1 MTACLWL
8 LLCLLFPVR
17 IFFVHRT
24 AFSSLQNLIT
34 YYPLMRREVAKG
46 FVMLILREVPDN
58 YPQEMEAS
66 LKSLTH
72 ILGYW
77 RTTVVNENAQ
87 KVGVNYNIVCVCAC
101 VCVCVCVRVCV
112 CVCACACVCVCI
124 GVCVGVRVG
133 VWCVAV
139 GVGIYILYS
148 KCIHVLTC
156 TVHMY
161 MSRCIYVCMVL
172 LYVGLGVCC
181 WLYTCQ
187 LFVYT

>member
-1 MTACLWL
+1 MPLAFTVFAFSC
-8 LLCLLFPVR
+8 

-34 YYPLMRREVAKG
+34 YYPSMRREVAKG

-87 KVGVNYNIVCVCAC
+87 KVGVNCVRAYVRVFGCVCVYIG
-101 VCVCVCVRVCV
+101 VCVCV
-112 CVCACACVCVCI
+112 
-124 GVCVGVRVG
+124 GVGVG
-133 VWCVAV
+133 VWQWVWVYTYCTV
-139 GVGIYILYS
+139 GV
-148 KCIHVLTC
+148 
-156 TVHMY
+156 
-161 MSRCIYVCMVL
+161 
-172 LYVGLGVCC
+172 
-181 WLYTCQ
+181 YTC
-187 LFVYT
+187 